1 MDQMMAVL
9 KEHPEYREKA
19 ADFLPFL
26 HAVELEKAAIN
37 GNFSEIFPHIVFVS
51 GYAVLVAACSV
62 ILFLKQ
68 MKNQ

>member
-1 MDQMMAVL
+1 
-9 KEHPEYREKA
+9 
-19 ADFLPFL
+19 
-26 HAVELEKAAIN
+26 VELERAAIN

-51 GYAVLVAACSV
+51 GYAVLVVACSV